1 MEKVKK
7 VVLIGASGFVGSA
20 LLKEALNRE
29 LEVTAVVR
37 HPEKIKIENENLR
50 VKKAD
55 VSSLEEVTEV
65 CIGADAVISA
75 FNPGWNNPNI
85 YKETIEVYLTIID
98 GVKKAD
104 VHRFLMVGGAGSLF
118 IAPGVRLMD
127 SGEVP
132 ENLLPGVKALGDF
145 YLDFLRKEK
154 EVDWVFFSPAAD
166 MRPGVRSGRYRL
178 GKDDMI
184 VDAVGNSHIS
194 VEDYAA
200 AMIDELEYPK
210 HHQERFT
217 IGY

>member
-50 VKKAD
+50 VRKAD
-55 VSSLEEVTEV
+55 VSSLEEVAEV
-65 CIGADAVISA
+65 CKGADAVISA